1 MLDATTSF
9 QIVRRD
15 LPAALDRTAQQQ
27 PVARAGAQYLSE
39 AAKVKSVDDFLSND
53 KVYRYAMKAF
63 GLEDM
68 TYAKAFMR
76 KVLTEGVADPKSF
89 ANSLNDQR
97 YKDFAE
103 TFNFARD
110 GDTALAVDRA
120 QQGVVDKYVRQT
132 LEEDTGAQSEGAR
145 LALYFER
152 NAPDV
157 TNTFSILADP
167 ALLKVVQ
174 VAFSIPSVTGAM
186 DIDRQADLIASKLD
200 IADLKNP
207 AELQKLLTR
216 FTGLY
221 DVSEGAVQTTSPA
234 LSLFAGSSATID
246 GNLLLSIQASR
257 SGGF

>member
-15 LPAALDRTAQQQ
+15 LPAALDRTARQQ
-27 PVARAGAQYLSE
+27 PVARAGEQYLSE
-39 AAKVKSVDDFLSND
+39 VSKVETVDDFLSND

-76 KVLTEGVADPKSF
+76 KVLTEGIDDPKSF
-89 ANSLNDQR
+89 ANSLSDQR

-103 TFNFARD
+103 TFNFARY
-110 GDTALAVDRA
+110 GETALAFDRA

-132 LEEDTGAQSEGAR
+132 LEEDTGTQSKGAR

-157 TNTFSILADP
+157 SSYYSILADP

-174 VAFSIPSVTGAM
+174 VAFSIPSETGAM
-186 DIDRQADLIASKLD
+186 DIDKQASLFKSKFELADLQD
-200 IADLKNP
+200 P
-207 AELQKLLTR
+207 ARLQKLLTR

-221 DVSEGAVQTTSPA
+221 DVSEGAIQTASPA